1 MEDDSCLC
9 LLDSSGEVQV
19 MEDVCL
25 LREDCLE
32 EARTEPSTGKTR
44 KWPSHGSLQSSLAHD
59 CPVNQMSF
67 FRRPWQGQQ
76 KNHPAEL
83 SSNCRIMS
91 KQDSFHL
98 RPLSFRMALHRT
110 QKEKSKKH
118 PQLQSLKTE
127 VGEGFRQKS
136 RSWPFSLGWDEIWWC

>member
-1 MEDDSCLC
+1 
-9 LLDSSGEVQV
+9 

-44 KWPSHGSLQSSLAHD
+44 KWPSHGSLQPSLAYD

-67 FRRPWQGQQ
+67 FGRPWQGQQ

-110 QKEKSKKH
+110 QKDKSKKH
-118 PQLQSLKTE
+118 LQLQSLKTE
-127 VGEGFRQKS
+127 VGEDFRQKS